1 MGLFTPKYPKSDTP
15 GAAPAP
21 APHGMTDSQIRS
33 LARQSGVTVDIRDNT
48 AKVTVDE
55 WDTDARITSQV
66 YVKQSD
72 GSWAAG

>member
-1 MGLFTPKYPKSDTP
+1 
-15 GAAPAP
+15 
-21 APHGMTDSQIRS
+21 MTDSQIRS
-33 LARQSGVTVDIRDNT
+33 LARQPGVTVDIRDNT